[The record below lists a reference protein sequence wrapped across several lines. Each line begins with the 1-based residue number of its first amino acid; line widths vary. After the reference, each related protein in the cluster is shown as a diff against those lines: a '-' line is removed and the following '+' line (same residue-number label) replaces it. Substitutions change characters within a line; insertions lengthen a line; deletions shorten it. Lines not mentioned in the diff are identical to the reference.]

1 MKKSALALFD
11 FDGTVTRKDSLVD
24 FLLFDL
30 GKFRF
35 FFGFLL
41 ISPLVALYLLKIY
54 PQEKMKVMVLKIFY
68 RGRIFDNFKRA
79 CEDYGREEL
88 PKIIRSEAQE
98 KINWHLKNGHQVVI
112 VTATLEYYLEGW
124 CQKQNI
130 TLVASRIEVANGRIT
145 GKLIGKVCTG
155 EEKVRRIKEN
165 FTLDDFD
172 RIYAYGDSRGDLPM
186 LALAQEK
193 YYNWKRI

>member
-1 MKKSALALFD
+1 MKKTALALFD

-41 ISPLVALYLLKIY
+41 LSPLVALYLLKMY
-54 PQEKMKVMVLKIFY
+54 SQERMKITVLRLFY
-68 RGRIFDNFKRA
+68 RGRGLGDFEKA
-79 CEDYGREEL
+79 CQKYDREKL
-88 PKIIRSEAQE
+88 PAIIRPEAQE
-98 KINWHLKNGHQVVI
+98 KINWHLKNGHQVAI
-112 VTATLEYYLEGW
+112 VTATLKYYLKDW

-130 TLVASRIEVANGRIT
+130 TLIGSEIEVKNGRIT
-145 GKLIGKVCTG
+145 GKLVGKVCAG
-155 EEKVRRIKEN
+155 EEKVRRIKEKCH
-165 FTLDDFD
+165 LDEFVH
-172 RIYAYGDSRGDLPM
+172 IYAYGNSQGDLPM

-193 YYNWKRI
+193 YYNWKKI